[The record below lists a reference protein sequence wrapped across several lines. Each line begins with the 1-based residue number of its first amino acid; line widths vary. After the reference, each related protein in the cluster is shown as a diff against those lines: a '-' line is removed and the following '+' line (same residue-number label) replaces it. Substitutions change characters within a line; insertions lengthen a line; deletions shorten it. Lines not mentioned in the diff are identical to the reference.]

1 VINQEE
7 IAKQIKALIPHL
19 FDAWEEENTED
30 CYCDIRLQYFEGGVA
45 LHTGDP
51 SYDLDHRGHWGYS
64 SITPE
69 FCDPN
74 EIAKDLIE
82 QVEYDQ
88 EICRELEEKENG
100 MGS

>member
-1 VINQEE
+1 MIDQEE
-7 IAKQIKALIPHL
+7 IAKQIKALIDHL
-19 FDAWEEENTED
+19 LDAWEEENTED
-30 CYCDIRLQYFEGGVA
+30 RYCDIRLQYFEDRA
-45 LHTGDP
+45 TLHTGDP
-51 SYDLDHRGHWGYS
+51 CYDLDHRGHWGCS

-88 EICRELEEKENG
+88 EICREIEEEGKQL
-100 MGS
+100 